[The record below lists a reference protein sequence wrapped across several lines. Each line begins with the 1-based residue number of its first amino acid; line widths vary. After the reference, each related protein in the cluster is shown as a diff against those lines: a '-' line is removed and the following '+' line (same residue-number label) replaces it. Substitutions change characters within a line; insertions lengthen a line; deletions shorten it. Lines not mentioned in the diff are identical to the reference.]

1 MDNNSEVYLRN
12 DFAIVYQGKL
22 MEAKDLIQKA
32 KSIGLNVATI
42 EEEVEKIEKTLV
54 ENVAAN
60 YNEEYN
66 KSYTESAQSF
76 SHDAFSN
83 IYQKATKSLDEIIRA
98 LNIKCDDYYKIGQ
111 AIIIIENSIK
121 NEKIDINNVI
131 DTTISTLQEMR
142 KSKTIDYE
150 VERDIVTRLYRIIYE
165 IMKIELVYTKER
177 RILDTIMDDETDSM
191 FIVELI
197 EEDLKNVN
205 DDDANDRANMLQSK
219 GMNPRLLLDVEL
231 IRLVAILKSSTMLEE
246 IKDTYTLNKEQ
257 LEKIDKELSEIQKKY
272 NRTETYYENEKEKYS
287 ELKRK
292 TRKAGFRAIFNAV
305 AFAFVLTGGYKL
317 ADKYGQSKE
326 FYTNTS
332 TYTTETG
339 ETTLEKGYTKGDDN
353 SVIII
358 EKTPWSSPGFFREG
372 EHERTI
378 YKYSVPEEYIDSYND
393 PKEFLTENLRGI
405 IETSSTE
412 TETSKEIP
420 EDYGYGQNQYT
431 VIKQTKDLDNFN
443 YTRDYKLFA
452 IILGGTILGVLIV
465 ELIYLKII
473 DDNKFSILRKRKK
486 YSAQRKEDLK
496 TDLAS
501 ISEQIESLKKDSEY
515 LGNEI
520 ESQEKLIEEATN
532 ENNLSGKEYIKRKI
546 NLNEN

>member
-1 MDNNSEVYLRN
+1 
-12 DFAIVYQGKL
+12 
-22 MEAKDLIQKA
+22 
-32 KSIGLNVATI
+32 
-42 EEEVEKIEKTLV
+42 
-54 ENVAAN
+54 
-60 YNEEYN
+60 
-66 KSYTESAQSF
+66 
-76 SHDAFSN
+76 
-83 IYQKATKSLDEIIRA
+83 
-98 LNIKCDDYYKIGQ
+98 
-111 AIIIIENSIK
+111 
-121 NEKIDINNVI
+121 
-131 DTTISTLQEMR
+131 MR

-231 IRLVAILKSSTMLEE
+231 IKLVAILKSSTMLEE

-257 LEKIDKELSEIQKKY
+257 LDKIDKELSEIQKKY
-272 NRTETYYENEKEKYS
+272 NRTETDYENEKENYS

-305 AFAFVLTGGYKL
+305 AFAFVLTSGYKL
-317 ADKYGQSKE
+317 ADKYGQSKD

-358 EKTPWSSPGFFREG
+358 EKSPWSSPGFFREG
-372 EHERTI
+372 EYERTI
-378 YKYSVPEEYIDSYND
+378 YKYSVPEEYFDSYND

-431 VIKQTKDLDNFN
+431 VIKQTKDLDTFN

-452 IILGGTILGVLIV
+452 LILGGTILGVSTI

-486 YSAQRKEDLK
+486 YSAQQKEDLK
-496 TDLAS
+496 TELAS
-501 ISEQIESLKKDSEY
+501 ILEQIESLKKDSEY
-515 LGNEI
+515 LRNEI
-520 ESQEKLIEEATN
+520 ESQESLIEEATN
-532 ENNLSGKEYIKRKI
+532 ENNSLEKKYFKQKI